1 MAPGERFTIHYY
13 HSVENA
19 PIWEEHSLDAEGR
32 IYIEEE
38 RYLKYGAGM
47 GKMPGVG
54 RMVRRGP
61 YEVIEDMHMPTGDF
75 ILRVGSPGVDHTVIW
90 RGGAEP
96 FRHGPPCGSAIFR
109 PTGEPALPPVAPCL
123 PSPRHPCLREQL
135 MSEKPMPDNQS
146 TEKKVG
152 PQGRNQTLVTATA
165 RVVLVLAVAL
175 SLYQLYTAGIAALTA
190 LVQRSIH
197 LGAILSL
204 TFLLKPAFNG
214 ARKDRLNLWV
224 VLDWILVLASIY
236 CTYYICSNLNAI
248 FERQGDWLTADLVV
262 SIIGSLLVMEA
273 CRRVI
278 GLVMTGIC
286 VIAVLY
292 AYFGP
297 YMPELIIHKGYSLER
312 IATTLWLTTEGIFG
326 LPLGVAATFVFVFVL
341 FGAILEATGGGNF
354 FINLAYSLTGRFSGG
369 PAKTAV
375 VASGFMGSVS
385 GSAVGNVV
393 ATGSFTIPMMKK
405 VGYRPHVAGA
415 IEAAASTG
423 GQLMPPIMGAGAF
436 LMAEFTNTSY
446 LTIIKVAL
454 VPAIMYYITV
464 LFFVHFEARKEGLR
478 GQPRENLP
486 PILDTLREG
495 LHFIIP
501 VGILIYVLVSNYSPM
516 MAGFVAVMSTL
527 AASLAADSVRW
538 TVGRSRQSAG
548 QAPSESLAAFSW
560 RELKMIISALEKGAV
575 NAIMVSV
582 ACAAAGIIVGMVT
595 LTGMGLKFSSLVLDL
610 SFGIKALAILLIGAA
625 SLVLGHGAAGYRQL
639 HRAGHPG
646 GPGTAGHG
654 GSPAGGAYDRVLVFP
669 GCQRHSASEPGKFCR
684 RRRGRSQSHAHRL
697 YILETGQGA
706 LYYPADYGLPAAFGH
721 RRGLPAAQLA
731 GGLYHD
737 HHHPGPGGLCFR
749 AGALFSAAGHMD

>member
-1 MAPGERFTIHYY
+1 MA
-13 HSVENA
+13 
-19 PIWEEHSLDAEGR
+19 
-32 IYIEEE
+32 
-38 RYLKYGAGM
+38 
-47 GKMPGVG
+47 
-54 RMVRRGP
+54 
-61 YEVIEDMHMPTGDF
+61 
-75 ILRVGSPGVDHTVIW
+75 
-90 RGGAEP
+90 
-96 FRHGPPCGSAIFR
+96 
-109 PTGEPALPPVAPCL
+109 
-123 PSPRHPCLREQL
+123 
-135 MSEKPMPDNQS
+135 EKESPDNQRD
-146 TEKKVG
+146 EKKILPHG
-152 PQGRNQTLVTATA
+152 ANPSLVAATA
-165 RVVLVLAVAL
+165 KVVLVLAVAL

-204 TFLLKPAFNG
+204 TFLLKPPFNG

-224 VLDWILVLASIY
+224 VLDWALVLASVY
-236 CTYYICSNLNAI
+236 CTYYICANLTAI
-248 FERQGDWLTADLVV
+248 FERQGDWLTSDLVV
-262 SIIGSLLVMEA
+262 SIVGSLLVLEA

-286 VIAVLY
+286 AAAVLY

-297 YMPELIIHKGYSLER
+297 YMPELIIHKGYSVER

-341 FGAILEATGGGNF
+341 FGAFLESTGGGNF
-354 FINLAYSLTGRFSGG
+354 FIDLAYSLTGRFSGG

-446 LTIIKVAL
+446 LTIIRVAL

-464 LFFVHFEARKEGLR
+464 LFFVHFEAQKQGLR

-486 PILDTLREG
+486 RIWETVRNG

-516 MAGFVAVMSTL
+516 MAGFVAVISTL
-527 AASLAADSVRW
+527 AASLGADSVRW
-538 TVGRSRQSAG
+538 AAGRSRPSAG
-548 QAPSESLAAFSW
+548 PASSESLAAFGW
-560 RELKMIISALEKGAV
+560 REVKMIVGALKKGAV
-575 NAIMVSV
+575 NALMVSI

-625 SLVLGHGAAGYRQL
+625 SLVLGMGLPVTASYIVLATLAGPALMDMGVPLLVAHMIVFWYSQDANVTPPVSLASFAGAGVAGANPMRTAFTSWKLAKGLYIIPLVMAYRPLLGVGEDYQLFNWPTVFTMITTTLGLVAFASALERYFFRPATWLETFLFGLAAAGLCWPVDWADWAGLAILILAILLQKFYRPENL
-639 HRAGHPG
+639 PSE
-646 GPGTAGHG
+646 TA
-654 GSPAGGAYDRVLVFP
+654 PQA
-669 GCQRHSASEPGKFCR
+669 
-684 RRRGRSQSHAHRL
+684 
-697 YILETGQGA
+697 
-706 LYYPADYGLPAAFGH
+706 
-721 RRGLPAAQLA
+721 
-731 GGLYHD
+731 
-737 HHHPGPGGLCFR
+737 
-749 AGALFSAAGHMD
+749 